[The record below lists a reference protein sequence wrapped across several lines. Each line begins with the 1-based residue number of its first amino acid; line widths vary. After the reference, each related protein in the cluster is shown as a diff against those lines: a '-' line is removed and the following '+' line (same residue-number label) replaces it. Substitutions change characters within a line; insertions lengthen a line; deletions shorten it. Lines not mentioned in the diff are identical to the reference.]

1 MWLINNTRFFW
12 FTAALISFANQ
23 YTPQCLDIS
32 SDTSP
37 NIKVNTDFLFN
48 ICSLETAIPI
58 SIQNN
63 VSELLPNLSAQN
75 VKQKLIKS
83 TYVSTF

>member
-1 MWLINNTRFFW
+1 M
-12 FTAALISFANQ
+12 
-23 YTPQCLDIS
+23 
-32 SDTSP
+32 
-37 NIKVNTDFLFN
+37 
-48 ICSLETAIPI
+48 CSLETAIPI